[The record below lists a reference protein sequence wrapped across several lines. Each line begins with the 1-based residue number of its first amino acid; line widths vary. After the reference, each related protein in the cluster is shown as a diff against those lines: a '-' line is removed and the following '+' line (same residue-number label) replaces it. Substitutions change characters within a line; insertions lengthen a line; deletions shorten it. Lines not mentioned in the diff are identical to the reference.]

1 MKSIKDFVLNCYTG
15 LPRTKAIYCALCIL
29 IYLML
34 AAQSGAH
41 IWQFPLFCLIL
52 LFYILLP
59 GRFISKLF
67 GMDQAFPLFRFPAI
81 LVGGVGFLTVLYCF
95 CMRIGFLYRMLW
107 ILPLVISAFELFR
120 IYQEHKADPA
130 KALKRFRLS
139 DITPNGWLL
148 VLLFSTLV
156 LVYTFSAVVK
166 NAHPAAVDELLLSQ
180 DFLWN
185 VGNAR
190 SFAMAF
196 PPQDIRFYNV
206 RLTYH
211 YLTEMIAGILALIS
225 GIPAYDIVGMY
236 LTPMVL
242 LALISCLYL
251 FARFLYRDKPL
262 PVLLSTF
269 SMFLFSCASL
279 WYALPNGRSL
289 FNNTNLEHVITNS
302 NAQATAI
309 LFLCCYA
316 GLFLNAARQQFRVGF
331 RYLLFTVG
339 AFILLTVGK
348 GPVAAIVAI
357 ASVLTVLF
365 LVFQKKAGIRGVLL
379 SVAVLGSF
387 FLLYKLLFSS
397 GANSSVAFSIS
408 ETLERGPFAGF
419 MYDVWCYRLD
429 VYYLLLPVLYVVQ
442 TILSVPA
449 QSLLYISSLWYA
461 LKNLFHL
468 DADHL
473 FLHACTAG
481 GLLAY
486 YLFSHPHFS
495 QLYFLLLAVFCINML
510 ACGRL
515 DALNWHKAEQS
526 RHPAVRKV
534 WICTAGV
541 LCTIGVLSSGFFY
554 IHLVGS
560 GILQFGR
567 NLGLLEKYDYYPTV
581 SVMIADDEN
590 AANWLYENTSK
601 DDMFATNRIHTGIRR
616 EGLSNVYS
624 ALSGR
629 QAFMEGYQYAE
640 TNMGV
645 DLNVIQHRLEQN
657 TALFDKDSSKEEILE
672 ICQEHGIT
680 YLLYSLQQSAVTPE
694 LAELHSALDDALQQ
708 YFPCVYENQSC
719 RIYATGVQPIPR
731 S

>member
-1 MKSIKDFVLNCYTG
+1 MKSIKAFIKTCYVG
-15 LPRTKAIYCALCIL
+15 LPRTKAIYCIFCIFL
-29 IYLML
+29 YLLL
-34 AAQSGAH
+34 AAHSGAR
-41 IWQFPLFCLIL
+41 IWQFPLFL
-52 LFYILLP
+52 LVLVFYILLP
-59 GRFISKLF
+59 GRFISKLS
-67 GMDQAFPLFRFPAI
+67 GVDRDFPLFRFPAM
-81 LVGGVGFLTVLYCF
+81 LVGGVGFLTVLYCL
-95 CMRIGFLYRMLW
+95 CMRIHFLYYALW
-107 ILPLVISAFELFR
+107 ILPLAVSAFELFE
-120 IYQEHKADPA
+120 IYKEHKQ
-130 KALKRFRLS
+130 RSIGYRVSFHLS
-139 DITPNGWLL
+139 DLSPNRWLL
-148 VLLFSTLV
+148 LLLFCTLL
-156 LVYTFSAVVK
+156 LVYSFSAVVK
-166 NAHPAAVDELLLSQ
+166 NAHPAAVKELLLSQ

-185 VGNAR
+185 VGNAN

-211 YLTEMIAGILALIS
+211 YLTEMVAGILAMIS

-242 LALISCLYL
+242 LALVSCLFL
-251 FARFLYRDKPL
+251 FARFLYGDRPL
-262 PVLLSTF
+262 AVLLSTF

-316 GLFLNAARQQFRVGF
+316 GFFLNAARQKFKVSL
-331 RYLLFTVG
+331 RYLLFTTG
-339 AFILLTVGK
+339 AFILLAVGK
-348 GPVAAIVAI
+348 GPVAAIVCI
-357 ASVLTVLF
+357 ASALTVLF
-365 LVFQKKAGIRGVLL
+365 LMLQKKAGIRGILL
-379 SVAVLGSF
+379 SAAILGSF
-387 FLLYKLLFSS
+387 FLLYGLLFSS
-397 GANSSVAFSIS
+397 GANSSVSFSVS

-419 MYDVWCYRLD
+419 MYQVWCYRLD
-429 VYYLLLPVLYVVQ
+429 VYYLLIPVLYVVQ
-442 TILSVPA
+442 TFLSAPA
-449 QSLLYISSLWYA
+449 QFLLYLSSLWYA

-486 YLFSHPHFS
+486 YLFRHPHFS
-495 QLYFLLLAVFCINML
+495 QLYFLFLAIFCINML

-515 DALNWHKAEQS
+515 DTLNWNKAKQS
-526 RHPAVRKV
+526 DHPVIRRI
-534 WICTAGV
+534 WITAAGV

-567 NLGLLEKYDYYPTV
+567 NLGLLEKYNYYPTV

-590 AANWLYENTSK
+590 AARWLYENTSP

-645 DLNVIQHRLEQN
+645 DLNVIQHRLEEN
-657 TALFDKDSSKEEILE
+657 TVLFDKNSSKQEILE
-672 ICQEHGIT
+672 ICQKHGIT
-680 YLLYSLQQSAVTPE
+680 YLLYSLQQSAITPE
-694 LAELHSALDDALQQ
+694 LAELYSALDDALQQ
-708 YFPCVYENQSC
+708 YFPCVYQNESC
-719 RIYATGVQPIPR
+719 RIYATGVPPIPR